1 MIGLSTQAPPARVPS
16 AVLDNQALAS
26 NTFANQVQTHLNDQ
40 SELDVDTFKFQVL
53 LGGNDTNIV
62 VTTTESPGEAVVVNI
77 DYESDSEFVILDNPI
92 GAGGECRRNYHCKG
106 RERCVLRFREYM

>member
-1 MIGLSTQAPPARVPS
+1 M
-16 AVLDNQALAS
+16 
-26 NTFANQVQTHLNDQ
+26 
-40 SELDVDTFKFQVL
+40 
-53 LGGNDTNIV
+53 
-62 VTTTESPGEAVVVNI
+62 VTTSTASPVEQEVVNI